1 MVRSEAARRR
11 GSSGGDVIDLVMRAR
26 ALAND
31 ITRRENAASAVELF
45 RKALDLD
52 PDNVDA
58 LVGVAT
64 LSSYQVLNLYR
75 LGGRDALLEEAEA
88 FLAPRRSLPSIP
100 ACSRRVR
107 FSTGLTAGCRG
118 YHRDRDGNRPQS
130 GSRLPT
136 RRWD

>member
-11 GSSGGDVIDLVMRAR
+11 GSSGGDVIDQVMRAR
-26 ALAND
+26 ALASD

-75 LGGRDALLEEAEA
+75 LGGRDALLEEAEPLLSRA
-88 FLAPRRSLPSIP
+88 AALAPEH
-100 ACSRRVR
+100 
-107 FSTGLTAGCRG
+107 TGVLKARALLHWAHG
-118 YHRDRDGNRPQS
+118 
-130 GSRLPT
+130 RLPRLSPRP
-136 RRWD
+136 RR